1 MKKLTI
7 IAIVLVAGSFAAC
20 KKDRTCTCTYSNSG
34 SSDTY
39 TEITTYNKV
48 SKKLAKTD
56 CTSGTV
62 YSQAHPGDI
71 QTRVCDLK

>member
-1 MKKLTI
+1 MKKITI

-20 KKDRTCTCTYSNSG
+20 KKDRSCTCTYSNSG

-39 TEITTYNKV
+39 TEITTYDRV

-62 YSQAHPGDI
+62 YSQARPGDI
-71 QTRVCDLK
+71 QTRVCELN

>member
-1 MKKLTI
+1 MVTM
-7 IAIVLVAGSFAAC
+7 IAIACSFASC
-20 KKDRTCTCTYSNSG
+20 KKDRSCTCTYSNSG

-62 YSQAHPGDI
+62 YSQAHPGNI